1 MIALTGT
8 PVLHTARLTL
18 RVPDLRDWEA
28 FAAFLTSDRA
38 ALVGGPVT
46 RERAWRAFG
55 HLVGHWVLRGYGM
68 FAVAP
73 KGAAAAIGM
82 AGPWFPESW
91 PEQEIGWSM
100 WSAAAEGKG
109 YAFEAAEAARTYAFA
124 ALGWPTAVSYIDPAN
139 TRSIALARRLGAVQ
153 DPAAAYPGDA
163 PCLVF
168 RHPRPEALA

>member
-18 RVPDLRDWEA
+18 RVPALRDWEA
-28 FAAFLTSDRA
+28 FAGFLTSDRA

>member
-1 MIALTGT
+1 MIRLTGT
-8 PVLHTARLTL
+8 PVLETPRLTL
-18 RVPDLRDWEA
+18 RVPDMRDWEG

-55 HLVGHWVLRGYGM
+55 HLVGHWVLRGYGL
-68 FAVAP
+68 FAIVP
-73 KGAAAAIGM
+73 RGAEAGIGM

-100 WSAAAEGKG
+100 WSAAAEGHG
-109 YAFEAAEAARTYAFA
+109 YAFEAAEAARAYAFTT
-124 ALGWPTAVSYIDPAN
+124 LGWHTAVSYIDPAN
-139 TRSIALARRLGAVQ
+139 ARSIALARRLGATP
-153 DPAAAYPGDA
+153 DHTAAGPGED

-168 RHPRPEALA
+168 RHPKAEAAR

>member
-1 MIALTGT
+1 MTQLTGT
-8 PVLHTARLTL
+8 PVLHTARLVL
-18 RVPDLRDWEA
+18 RVPDMRDWQG

-38 ALVGGPVT
+38 RHVGGPVT

-68 FAVAP
+68 FAVALN
-73 KGAAAAIGM
+73 GADAAIGM

-100 WSAAAEGKG
+100 WFDEAEGKG
-109 YAFEAAEAARTYAFA
+109 YAFEASKAARAYAFGT
-124 ALGWPTAVSYIDPAN
+124 LGWPTAVSYIDPAN
-139 TRSIALARRLGAVQ
+139 TRSIALARRLGAVPQ
-153 DPAAAYPGDA
+153 PGAAHPGDE

-168 RHPRPEALA
+168 RHPKPEAAA